1 MFAMRRRACSAASVR
16 IDMLL
21 FPYRSMPTMRVARP
35 WRSACL
41 DWLLC
46 MTLANASPVEHIY
59 MGNPAQELE
68 LEDTT
73 TTRLGYNKE
82 SFKAILRKH
91 VFDC

>member
-1 MFAMRRRACSAASVR
+1 
-16 IDMLL
+16 
-21 FPYRSMPTMRVARP
+21 
-35 WRSACL
+35 
-41 DWLLC
+41 
-46 MTLANASPVEHIY
+46 
-59 MGNPAQELE
+59 MGNLAQELE